1 MTPFPSPRYLPCA
14 GFLFN
19 FKLTVFLIFSVLLSR
34 RLGKRGG
41 RKSIQRGRRSRSL
54 WITRHGPR
62 AGGVLCSLEQGTMG
76 VTFRDQG
83 QVTGS
88 GQEHERRSKVFTVY
102 ARNWEIS
109 SMRHQGSLISS
120 VFLFFLPSCILM
132 ASSLLSH
139 LTALL
144 TPLQWYTGPEPVIMP
159 TLQIWVWNISTAGS
173 VIIR

>member
-34 RLGKRGG
+34 RLGVGG
-41 RKSIQRGRRSRSL
+41 GENQYSVAGDLEACELQGMGPERCALQPWAGDHGSYLQR
-54 WITRHGPR
+54 PR
-62 AGGVLCSLEQGTMG
+62 AGHRFRSGARVEKQGIYCLRTKLGNKFHAAPGEPHILCS
-76 VTFRDQG
+76 
-83 QVTGS
+83 S
-88 GQEHERRSKVFTVY
+88 
-102 ARNWEIS
+102 
-109 SMRHQGSLISS
+109 
-120 VFLFFLPSCILM
+120 FFLPSCILM

-144 TPLQWYTGPEPVIMP
+144 TPLPWYTGSEPVIMP
-159 TLQIWVWNISTAGS
+159 TLQIWVRNISTAGS